1 MKQDRGRLMRVV
13 LIILGL
19 ACLPVSISWAQP
31 WPAAPPPIGQLS
43 MPQIYWDWTLEA
55 AREHGV
61 SPYVIQGF
69 MAIESRYDPAA
80 TSGRGR
86 CIGLMQ
92 LDRGVARQLE
102 VDPWNP
108 RENIH
113 GGARVLAGLLKKH
126 RGNLARAARAYN
138 GPGCPPAYVREV
150 LRAVRQ
156 AEKTGA
162 KSVGK

>member
-1 MKQDRGRLMRVV
+1 MIRTA
-13 LIILGL
+13 LIILAL
-19 ACLPVSISWAQP
+19 ACSPASISQAQP
-31 WPAAPPPIGQLS
+31 WPAAPPQIGQLS
-43 MPQIYWDWTLEA
+43 MPQNYWNWTLEA

-80 TSGRGR
+80 TSGRGQ

-92 LDRGVARQLE
+92 LDRGVARRLG

-113 GGARVLAGLLKKH
+113 GGARVLAGLLKKY
-126 RGNLARAARAYN
+126 RGDLARVARAYN

-162 KSVGK
+162 KSVGE

>member
-1 MKQDRGRLMRVV
+1 MIRTA
-13 LIILGL
+13 LIILAL
-19 ACLPVSISWAQP
+19 ACSPASISQAQP
-31 WPAAPPPIGQLS
+31 WPAAPPQIGQLS
-43 MPQIYWDWTLEA
+43 MPQNYWNWTLEA

-80 TSGRGR
+80 MSGRGR

-92 LDRGVARQLE
+92 LDRGVALGLG

-113 GGARVLAGLLKKH
+113 GGARVLAALLKKH
-126 RGNLARAARAYN
+126 RGDLARVARAYN

-162 KSVGK
+162 KSVGQ

>member
-1 MKQDRGRLMRVV
+1 MRVV
-13 LIILGL
+13 LIILAL
-19 ACLPVSISWAQP
+19 ACSSASISQAQP
-31 WPAAPPPIGQLS
+31 WPAAPPRIGQLS

-80 TSGRGR
+80 MSGRGR

-92 LDRGVARQLE
+92 LDRGVARGLG

-108 RENIH
+108 RENIQ
-113 GGARVLAGLLKKH
+113 GGARVLAALLKKH
-126 RGNLARAARAYN
+126 RGNLARVARAYN

-162 KSVGK
+162 ESVGQ

>member
-1 MKQDRGRLMRVV
+1 MIRTA
-13 LIILGL
+13 LIILAL
-19 ACLPVSISWAQP
+19 ACLPASTSQAQP
-31 WPAAPPPIGQLS
+31 WPAAPPQIGQLS

-69 MAIESRYDPAA
+69 MAIESRYDPVA
-80 TSGRGR
+80 TSGRGQ

-92 LDRGVARQLE
+92 LDRGVARRLG

-113 GGARVLAGLLKKH
+113 GGARVLAALLKKH
-126 RGNLARAARAYN
+126 RGDLARVARAYN

-162 KSVGK
+162 KSVGQ

>member
-1 MKQDRGRLMRVV
+1 MRVA
-13 LIILGL
+13 LIILAL
-19 ACLPVSISWAQP
+19 ACLPTSISQAQP
-31 WPAAPPPIGQLS
+31 WPAAPPRIGQLS
-43 MPQIYWDWTLEA
+43 MPQNYWDWTLEA

-80 TSGRGR
+80 MSGRGR

-92 LDRGVARQLE
+92 LDRGVARSLG

-113 GGARVLAGLLKKH
+113 GGARVLAGLLKKY
-126 RGNLARAARAYN
+126 RGDLAWVARAYN

-162 KSVGK
+162 KSVGE

>member
-19 ACLPVSISWAQP
+19 ACLPASISCAQS
-31 WPAAPPPIGQLS
+31 WPAAPPRIGQLS
-43 MPQIYWDWTLEA
+43 MPQIYWDWTMEA
-55 AREHGV
+55 AREHAV
-61 SPYVIQGF
+61 SPYIIQGF
-69 MAIESRYDPAA
+69 MAIESRYDPVA

-92 LDRGVARQLE
+92 LDRGVARGLG

-113 GGARVLAGLLKKH
+113 GGARVLAALLKKH
-126 RGNLARAARAYN
+126 RGNLARAAWAYN
-138 GPGCPPAYVREV
+138 GPGCSPAYVHEV

-162 KSVGK
+162 KSVGE

>member
-1 MKQDRGRLMRVV
+1 VIRTA
-13 LIILGL
+13 LIILAL
-19 ACLPVSISWAQP
+19 ACLPASILQAQP
-31 WPAAPPPIGQLS
+31 WPAAPPQIGQLS
-43 MPQIYWDWTLEA
+43 MPQNYWDWTLEA

-69 MAIESRYDPAA
+69 MAIESRYDPVA

-92 LDRGVARQLE
+92 LDKGVARGLG
-102 VDPWNP
+102 VDPWKP

-113 GGARVLAGLLKKH
+113 GGARVLAALLKTH
-126 RGNLARAARAYN
+126 RGDLARVARAYN

-162 KSVGK
+162 KSVGQ

>member
-1 MKQDRGRLMRVV
+1 MRAA
-13 LIILGL
+13 LIILAL
-19 ACLPVSISWAQP
+19 ACCPASILQAQP
-31 WPAAPPPIGQLS
+31 WPAAPPRIGQLS
-43 MPQIYWDWTLEA
+43 MPQNYWNWTLEA

-61 SPYVIQGF
+61 SPYVVQGF
-69 MAIESRYDPAA
+69 MAIESRYDPVA

-92 LDRGVARQLE
+92 LDRGVARGLG

-126 RGNLARAARAYN
+126 RRDLARVARAYY

-162 KSVGK
+162 KSVGQ

>member
-1 MKQDRGRLMRVV
+1 MKQDRGRLMRVA
-13 LIILGL
+13 LIILAL
-19 ACLPVSISWAQP
+19 ACLPTSISQAQP
-31 WPAAPPPIGQLS
+31 WPAAPPRIGQLS
-43 MPQIYWDWTLEA
+43 MPQNYWDWTLEA

-61 SPYVIQGF
+61 SPCVIQGF
-69 MAIESRYDPAA
+69 MVIESRYDPVA

-92 LDRGVARQLE
+92 LDRGVARSLG

-113 GGARVLAGLLKKH
+113 GGARVLAGLLKKY
-126 RGNLARAARAYN
+126 RGDLARAARTYN

-162 KSVGK
+162 KSVGQ

>member
-1 MKQDRGRLMRVV
+1 
-13 LIILGL
+13 
-19 ACLPVSISWAQP
+19 
-31 WPAAPPPIGQLS
+31 
-43 MPQIYWDWTLEA
+43 MPQIYWDLTTEA

-69 MAIESRYDPAA
+69 MAIESRYDPVA

-86 CIGLMQ
+86 CIG
-92 LDRGVARQLE
+92 RCNSTWGVARGLG

-113 GGARVLAGLLKKH
+113 GGARVLAGLLKKY
-126 RGNLARAARAYN
+126 RGDLARVTRAYN
-138 GPGCPPAYVREV
+138 GPGCHPAYVREV

-162 KSVGK
+162 KSVGE

>member
-1 MKQDRGRLMRVV
+1 MPVA
-13 LIILGL
+13 LIILAAL
-19 ACLPVSISWAQP
+19 ACLPASISWAQP
-31 WPAAPPPIGQLS
+31 WLAAPPPIGQLS
-43 MPQIYWDWTLEA
+43 MPEIYWDWTMEA

-61 SPYVIQGF
+61 SPCVIQGF
-69 MAIESRYDPAA
+69 MAIESRYDPVA

-92 LDRGVARQLE
+92 LDRGVARRLG

-113 GGARVLAGLLKKH
+113 GGALVLAGLLKKH
-126 RGNLARAARAYN
+126 RGDLARVARAYN
-138 GPGCPPAYVREV
+138 GRGCSPAYVREV

-162 KSVGK
+162 KSAGE

>member
-1 MKQDRGRLMRVV
+1 MRVV
-13 LIILGL
+13 LIILAL
-19 ACLPVSISWAQP
+19 ACSSASISQAQP
-31 WPAAPPPIGQLS
+31 WPAAPPRIGQLS
-43 MPQIYWDWTLEA
+43 MPQNYWDWTLEA

-69 MAIESRYDPAA
+69 MVIESRYDPVA

-92 LDRGVARQLE
+92 LDRGVARGLG

-126 RGNLARAARAYN
+126 RGNLARVARAYN
-138 GPGCPPAYVREV
+138 GPSCPPAYVREV

-162 KSVGK
+162 ESVGQ

>member
-1 MKQDRGRLMRVV
+1 MLAA
-13 LIILGL
+13 LIILAL
-19 ACLPVSISWAQP
+19 AYLPASISQAQQ
-31 WPAAPPPIGQLS
+31 WPAVPPQIGQLS
-43 MPQIYWDWTLEA
+43 MPQNYWNWTLEA
-55 AREHGV
+55 AREHSV
-61 SPYVIQGF
+61 SPFVIQGF
-69 MAIESRYDPAA
+69 MAIESRYDPVA

-92 LDRGVARQLE
+92 LDRGVARGLG

-126 RGNLARAARAYN
+126 RGNLARVARAYN

-162 KSVGK
+162 QSVGE

>member
-1 MKQDRGRLMRVV
+1 MLVA
-13 LIILGL
+13 LIILAL
-19 ACLPVSISWAQP
+19 ACCPASILQAQP
-31 WPAAPPPIGQLS
+31 WPAAPPQIGQLS
-43 MPQIYWDWTLEA
+43 MPQNYWNWTLEA

-69 MAIESRYDPAA
+69 MAIESRYDPVA

-92 LDRGVARQLE
+92 LDRGVARSLG

-113 GGARVLAGLLKKH
+113 GGAGSW
-126 RGNLARAARAYN
+126 
-138 GPGCPPAYVREV
+138 PP
-150 LRAVRQ
+150 
-156 AEKTGA
+156 
-162 KSVGK
+162 S

>member
-1 MKQDRGRLMRVV
+1 MRVAI
-13 LIILGL
+13 IILAL
-19 ACLPVSISWAQP
+19 ACLPASISQTQP
-31 WPAAPPPIGQLS
+31 WPAAPPRIGQLS
-43 MPQIYWDWTLEA
+43 MPQIYWDWTMEA

-80 TSGRGR
+80 MSGRGR

-92 LDRGVARQLE
+92 LDRGVARRLG

-113 GGARVLAGLLKKH
+113 GGARVLAALLKKH
-126 RGNLARAARAYN
+126 RGNLPRAARAYN
-138 GPGCPPAYVREV
+138 GPGCPTAYVREV

-156 AEKTGA
+156 AEKTGV
-162 KSVGK
+162 KSVGQ

>member
-1 MKQDRGRLMRVV
+1 MLVA
-13 LIILGL
+13 LIILAL
-19 ACLPVSISWAQP
+19 ACCPASILQAQP
-31 WPAAPPPIGQLS
+31 WPAGPPQIGQIS
-43 MPQIYWDWTLEA
+43 MPKNYWNWTLEA

-69 MAIESRYDPAA
+69 MAIESRYDPVA

-92 LDRGVARQLE
+92 LDRGVARSLG

-113 GGARVLAGLLKKH
+113 GGARVLAALLKKH
-126 RGNLARAARAYN
+126 RGDLARVARAYN

-162 KSVGK
+162 KSVGE

>member
-1 MKQDRGRLMRVV
+1 MRVAI
-13 LIILGL
+13 IILGL
-19 ACLPVSISWAQP
+19 ACLPASISWAQP

-43 MPQIYWDWTLEA
+43 MPQNYWDWTLEA

-61 SPYVIQGF
+61 SPYVVQGF

-80 TSGRGR
+80 MSGRGR

-92 LDRGVARQLE
+92 LDRGVARGLG
-102 VDPWNP
+102 VDPSNP
-108 RENIH
+108 RENIL
-113 GGARVLAGLLKKH
+113 GGARVLAALLKKH
-126 RGNLARAARAYN
+126 RGNLARGARAYN
-138 GPGCPPAYVREV
+138 GPGCPQAYVREV

-162 KSVGK
+162 ESVGQ